1 MKRIYL
7 ERYADVLLWGLTTA
21 RKKSY
26 KKNEIVLVGFDKS
39 GLELAEIL
47 HDRLI
52 SGGQR
57 PVLRQNA
64 TWVMEKNFYM
74 KGNMDQLIFIA
85 PGEIELYK
93 HLNGS
98 IHIRG
103 PESITHLAKA
113 DPAKIVATAL
123 SRKPF
128 REILEKREHAG
139 EFGWTLCMMPTQEL
153 ANHAGMTLAQYEKE
167 IVRSCFLDQKNP
179 VAYWENIAKK
189 AKRLK
194 KWLKDLKIVSYRMES
209 KNTDLT
215 IMEGKDRQWLGIS
228 GHNVP
233 SFELF
238 VSPDYRGTKGVFY
251 ADQPSYRCGNYVEG
265 VQLVFAEGNVVKAT
279 AKKGAAFLRKQLEM
293 DPGAR
298 RVGEFSLTDKRFSNI
313 NRFMANTLFDENFGG
328 KWGNSHVALGSS
340 YTDTYTG
347 NLKTLTR
354 KKKEALGFNDSA
366 LHWDLVNSEKKQVTA
381 TCTNGKK
388 IVIYEDGIFTL
399 PSLKKR

>member
-7 ERYADVLLWGLTTA
+7 ERYADILLWGLVTA
-21 RKKSY
+21 RKKKY
-26 KKNEIVLVGFDKS
+26 QKNEIVLVGFDKS

-52 SGGQR
+52 TEGLR

-64 TWVMEKNFYM
+64 TWIMEKNFYM
-74 KGNMDQLIFIA
+74 KGNTDQLTFIA
-85 PGEIELYK
+85 PGELELYK

-113 DPAKIVATAL
+113 DPTKIAATAL

-128 REILEKREHAG
+128 REILEKREQTG
-139 EFGWTLCMMPTQEL
+139 LYGWALCMMPTEGL
-153 ANHAGMTLAQYEKE
+153 AKQAGMTLAQYERK
-167 IVRSCFLDQKNP
+167 IVRSCFLDQTNP
-179 VAYWENIAKK
+179 VAHWEAIAKK
-189 AKRLK
+189 AKKLK
-194 KWLKDLKIVSYRMES
+194 QWLLKLDIVRYRMES
-209 KNTDLT
+209 DSMDVT
-215 IMEGKDRQWLGIS
+215 IEQGKDRQWLGIS

-238 VSPDYRGTKGVFY
+238 LSPDYRGTNGVFY
-251 ADQPSYRCGNYVEG
+251 ADQPSYRSGNYVEG
-265 VQLVFAEGNVVKAT
+265 ARLTFKDGCVVRSS
-279 AKKGAAFLRKQLEM
+279 AKKGSPFLKKQLEM
-293 DPGAR
+293 DAGAY

-328 KWGNSHVALGSS
+328 KWGNSHIAVGSS

-347 NLKTLTR
+347 DLTKLTT
-354 KKKEALGFNDSA
+354 KKKDALGFNDSA
-366 LHWDLVNSEKKQVTA
+366 LHWDLVNSERKKVTA
-381 TCTNGKK
+381 TCANGKE
-388 IVIYEDGIFTL
+388 IVIYEDGMFTL
-399 PSLKKR
+399 PSLS